1 MKKIIATVLAMVM
14 ALALCTT
21 AFAATALDSSKHI
34 LDENATASAIG
45 NVTVDGYWLGTTAT
59 LNNTGKVIVAKVA
72 TGHDTYWYAVKSAD
86 DDTDIGV
93 YYVWDKDVSKFAQ
106 ITKDQKDIID
116 AGYNKT
122 DKLILKESAAAATC
136 TDDGS
141 LFNVYTTSA
150 DQSKY
155 VKAADVKAYNDK
167 QTKAEDK
174 VSTDG
179 LTVVY
184 FGASY
189 DVAVKYYDVTNSGS
203 TYALKG
209 GHILVKD
216 GTTFGAAKVDVY
228 KCALCGNRYIAT
240 YVTEAASLKSEYY
253 TNDAANVSSYASAN
267 GILLKNMLNNDA
279 TLYLVEAGKTTGT
292 TTGGNTTSPKTF
304 DAGIAMY
311 VGMALTSVA
320 GSAVVIG
327 KKKEF

>member
-21 AFAATALDSSKHI
+21 AFAAAIDSKANVP
-34 LDENATASAIG
+34 NAADGDTVAATETWN
-45 NVTVDGYWLGTTAT
+45 NVKKELTAT
-59 LNNTGKVIVAKVA
+59 VVA
-72 TGHDTYWYAVKSAD
+72 GHDTYWTAD
-86 DDTDIGV
+86 GLH
-93 YYVWDKDVSKFAQ
+93 YVWDKDTAKFVQ
-106 ITKDQKDIID
+106 ITDDQLAVIT

-141 LFNVYTTSA
+141 LFNIYTTSA
-150 DQSKY
+150 DAAKY
-155 VKAADVKAYNDK
+155 VKASDVKAYNDK
-167 QTKAEDK
+167 QAKAEDK
-174 VSTDG
+174 VATDS
-179 LTVVY
+179 LTAVY

-189 DVAVKYYDVTNSGS
+189 DVAVKYYDVTNSGES
-203 TYALKG
+203 YALKG

-216 GTTFGAAKVDVY
+216 GTTYGTAKADVY
-228 KCALCGNRYIAT
+228 KCALCGNRYVVGSSSET
-240 YVTEAASLKSEYY
+240 GSLKSEAY
-253 TNDAANVSSYASAN
+253 TYDATTVANYASAN
-267 GILLKNMLNNDA
+267 GILLKNVLRSNA

-292 TTGGNTTSPKTF
+292 TTGTTTSPKTF